1 MAVISTKPF
10 LIVGIL
16 KNRKEILE
24 KIQNL
29 KCVQVEE
36 IKYLK
41 NAKVEQTLEEIEKEK
56 LTTEKAIL
64 TVYSKLNNIKN
75 LKEKK
80 TTSTKILK
88 NVVEN
93 KEKIYC
99 FAKNIIRLQ
108 KELTDLEKEV
118 NFCENE
124 KLELLNY
131 VTINVPTNFVRTKNT
146 KFLVGELEGSFREE
160 ELCLKLKDV
169 ENNIYFKIVKTTKN
183 STIFFLIANNEAFE
197 KTKEIVLNLGFN
209 EIKTKSNKTPKEEIL
224 KLEEKIKTLKDKI
237 LKIEEKI
244 KNNEQNLNDMKVLE
258 DYLNI
263 RKEKYE
269 IIKKTYKTNNTFI
282 LKGFLNPKFEQ
293 KLKKLIV
300 KDFSSHI
307 EVFNEEENSPVFF
320 SNNFFASGV
329 ENITKTYSMP
339 SKKDIDPN
347 PIMAF
352 FYYLFFGMMFSDAGY
367 GLILTIFCL
376 FSLLTKKN
384 TENKNTF
391 RMMFLCGIFTTFWGF
406 MYGSFFGDL
415 TYSFSKKFL
424 KNPFSLPPI
433 WINTTKNPLLL
444 LIVSIMLGILQI
456 VVGLLIKF
464 NILIKNKNFKE
475 AFFETLNWIIIL
487 TSIAAFLANSI
498 LKTVLL
504 TTIAKFL
511 FIIGVLIT
519 VFLSGHK
526 QKGVLKFVFGI
537 VNLYGITS
545 YISDVLSYS
554 RLMAL
559 GIATGVIADVVNI
572 LASMGN
578 NNFSGFL
585 IFSIIFFV
593 GHAINFSINILGAY
607 VHTNRLQYVEFFSK
621 FYVGGGKMFKP
632 FSFKTKY
639 FEFI

>member
-10 LIVGIL
+10 IIVGGL
-16 KNRKEILE
+16 KNRKKILE
-24 KIQNL
+24 KIQTL

-36 IKYLK
+36 IKNLK
-41 NAKVEQTLEEIEKEK
+41 NAKVEQTLEKIEKEK
-56 LTTEKAIL
+56 LTTHKAIL
-64 TVYSKLNNIKN
+64 IMCSKLKKIKSSR
-75 LKEKK
+75 EKK
-80 TTSTKILK
+80 TISAKILK

-93 KEKIYC
+93 KEEIYC
-99 FAKNIIRLQ
+99 IAKNIIKLQ
-108 KELTDLEKEV
+108 KDLNNLEKEV

-124 KLELLNY
+124 RLELLKF
-131 VTINVPTNFVRTKNT
+131 VGINISTNFTKTKNT
-146 KFLVGELEGSFREE
+146 KFLIGELEGSFKEE
-160 ELCLKLKDV
+160 ELLLKLKNV
-169 ENNIYFKIVKTTKN
+169 ENSIFFKVIKTTKN

-197 KTKEIVLNLGFN
+197 KTKRIVLNLGFN
-209 EIKTKSNKTPKEEIL
+209 EIKTKTNKTPKEEIL
-224 KLEEKIKTLKDKI
+224 EIEKKIKILKNKM
-237 LKIEEKI
+237 LKIEEEI
-244 KNNEQNLNDMKVLE
+244 KNNEQNLNNMRILQ

-269 IIKKTYKTNNTFI
+269 VIKKTYKTKNTFI

-293 KLKKLIV
+293 KLTELIV
-300 KDFSSHI
+300 KDFNSHI
-307 EVFNEEENSPVFF
+307 KVFNEEVNSPVFF
-320 SNNFFASGV
+320 SNSFFASGV

-367 GLILTIFCL
+367 GLILTIFCF
-376 FSLLTKKN
+376 FSLISKKN
-384 TENKNTF
+384 KENKNTF

-424 KNPFSLPPI
+424 KNSFSLPPI

-456 VVGLLIKF
+456 IVGLLIKF
-464 NILIKNKNFKE
+464 YISIKNKNFKE
-475 AFFETLNWIIIL
+475 AFFENLNWIIIL

-498 LKTVLL
+498 LKTVFL
-504 TTIAKFL
+504 TTVGKFL
-511 FIIGVLIT
+511 FIVGVLIT

-632 FSFKTKY
+632 FSIKTKY